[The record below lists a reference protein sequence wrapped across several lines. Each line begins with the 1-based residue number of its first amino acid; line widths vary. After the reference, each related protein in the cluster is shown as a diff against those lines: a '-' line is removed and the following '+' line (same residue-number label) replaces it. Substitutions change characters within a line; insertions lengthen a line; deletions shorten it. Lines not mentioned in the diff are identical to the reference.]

1 MTTKMIRVDESH
13 EALLASFVNEN
24 SEYMEIVEES
34 NIVYDAYFDTR
45 KKQISQTINAI
56 DNSTMKLLSED
67 EFSAKMTEIEG
78 KLRQYDAD

>member
-45 KKQISQTINAI
+45 KEQITQTINAI
-56 DNSTMKLLSED
+56 DNGTMKLLSED